1 MKLKFSIIFLCLAAG
16 LQAGVRWN
24 THLAYN
30 DMQQI
35 AVSPEATYVLSG
47 GNMFA
52 VDKQTDTIRIYT
64 LQDGFSPSRIVRLH
78 YDEVSDA
85 VMVWHQNG
93 YLDYLSPD
101 GIRTVS
107 DLYLKEMTAGKSV
120 NCIERV
126 GDMLYMGMPY
136 GVQTYD
142 LRTETFRLSCYIA
155 DSAKETSVKH
165 ICLAG
170 GSIYAAT
177 DSAVYSARLS
187 NNIVDYR
194 NWRQLPAPEG
204 MLPHGLAKIGGA
216 ACALW
221 GDKLYGWNGFGWSP
235 MLTDLQFRSLY
246 AESGRVYAAG
256 ASAALF
262 DLTDL
267 QQLSM
272 YEASELILAVA
283 YDPAMQDYWAANNTR
298 GLMHI
303 TEQGTEYYS
312 INSPAVNIPYRMHYA
327 EEKLFVVNGGRWATQ
342 YMNAPY
348 IMIYDGSS
356 WTNIL
361 PDRLQSQTISRQ
373 YSDPVSV
380 AADPLDD
387 NHYWVACYGNGLFEM
402 LGDSILNRYT
412 AANSSLGSATGN
424 VSGAAQYTRVDGLLM
439 DEGTLWMACGSVGIR
454 ALKDGNWLT
463 FSVPTTAGAPAPF
476 HTPGQIYKDRF
487 DPHRI
492 WMSSCRVNPGIAVL
506 DYGVSVNDP
515 SDDRAIYHSEFTIE
529 DVPTGSFGSVRATA
543 MDYDGNVWLCTGDGL
558 FYMPASE
565 DLFRLNQR
573 PKLKHL
579 AAIGGFSDWLLKD
592 QTVECIAIDSLNR
605 KWVGTETLGV
615 YVINPTND
623 SIVAH
628 YTTTNSSLPSNAILS
643 IAINPITQEVM
654 IGTGDG
660 LVSCI
665 EVEDP
670 VVPDDPE
677 NPDTALE
684 NVGRSQSAMCKYLR
698 DGRLV
703 IVRGN
708 KLFDILG
715 RLID

>member
-35 AVSPEATYVLSG
+35 VVSPEATYVLSG
-47 GNMFA
+47 GNLFA
-52 VDKQTDTIRIYT
+52 VDKQIDTIRIYT

-78 YDEVSDA
+78 YDDVSDA

-93 YLDYLSPD
+93 YLDYLSPN

-187 NNIVDYR
+187 SNIVDYR

-204 MLPHGLAKIGGA
+204 LLPNGLATIGGA

-221 GDKLYGWNGFGWSP
+221 GDKLYGWNSFGWSP

-272 YEASELILAVA
+272 YEASELILAAA
-283 YDPAMQDYWAANNTR
+283 YDPATQDYWAANNTR

-303 TEQGTEYYS
+303 TEQGTEEYLIDGPA
-312 INSPAVNIPYRMHYA
+312 INVPYRMYYA
-327 EEKLFVVNGGRWATQ
+327 GEKLFVVNGGRWAQ
-342 YMNAPY
+342 QRNNAPY
-348 IMIYDGSS
+348 IMTYEGGKWS
-356 WTNIL
+356 NVL
-361 PDRLQSQTISRQ
+361 PDCLQAQADSKQ
-373 YSDPVSV
+373 YKDPMSV
-380 AADPLDD
+380 AADPRDAD
-387 NHYWVACYGNGLFEM
+387 HYWVATYGNGLFEM
-402 LGDSILNRYT
+402 HGDSVLNRYT
-412 AANSSLGSATGN
+412 AANSALGSATGK
-424 VSGAAQYTRVDGLLM
+424 VSGAANYTRVDGLLW
-439 DEGTLWMACGSVGIR
+439 DEDDVLWMENASVGIR
-454 ALKDGNWLT
+454 ALKDTTW
-463 FSVPTTAGAPAPF
+463 FSFSIPTTSGSPCPF
-476 HTPGQIYKDRF
+476 HTPQQLFKDPRN
-487 DPHRI
+487 PHRI
-492 WMSSCRVNPGIAVL
+492 WIPNGRVPSGLALL
-506 DYGVSVNDP
+506 DYGASAEDM
-515 SDDRAIYHSEFTIE
+515 SDDRSLFRSEFCLPEGPAPEIE
-529 DVPTGSFGSVRATA
+529 FVWGAGADL
-543 MDYDGNVWLCTGDGL
+543 DGNVWLCTHWGL
-558 FYMPASE
+558 YYYSADDDFFTSNT
-565 DLFRLNQR
+565 LRR
-573 PKLKHL
+573 
-579 AAIGGFSDWLLKD
+579 IGPMGESTKYFLEG
-592 QTVECIAIDSLNR
+592 QCVNCIAVDTLNR
-605 KWVGTETLGV
+605 KWIGTDALGV
-615 YVINPTND
+615 YVLNRTND
-623 SIVAH
+623 SILAH
-628 YTTTNSSLPSNAILS
+628 YTTTNSAMPSNSVLF
-643 IAINPITQEVM
+643 IAINPISQEVM
-654 IGTGDG
+654 IGTGGG

-670 VVPDDPE
+670 VAPDDPE

-684 NVGRSQSAMCKYLR
+684 NVGRNQSAMCKYLR
-698 DGRLV
+698 DGKLV